1 MEPEPSDAVIVLF
14 GLVIL
19 GSVSTTLGM
28 LAYWSLQ

>member
-1 MEPEPSDAVIVLF
+1 VLF